1 MIGQGLHR
9 FSGQFLIVV
18 FLFVEVV
25 LVGELVANLEGG
37 SCEGWPPIVAAS
49 YFLKCRPPQ
58 SIQGGRSLAGSLA
71 QRLFCHAK
79 AAAWGYLWEQSHFC
93 PWVCFWLTLLG

>member
-49 YFLKCRPPQ
+49 YFLKQARVVGLLSQFRAADLWQDRLHNDFFAMRRLRPGA
-58 SIQGGRSLAGSLA
+58 IFGSRA
-71 QRLFCHAK
+71 TFAHGFAS
-79 AAAWGYLWEQSHFC
+79 G
-93 PWVCFWLTLLG
+93 